1 MRKGALAHMVDV
13 ALQPCSVRKVAGL
26 LMIEGMGELIWACPL
41 CFKRIAVQNIQ
52 TQGVVVMAAP
62 FSGSKVRD

>member
-1 MRKGALAHMVDV
+1 MVDV
-13 ALQPCSVRKVAGL
+13 ALQPCSARKVAGP

-52 TQGVVVMAAP
+52 TQGVVRKAAP
-62 FSGSKVRD
+62 FLVRLAADK